1 MATLTQ
7 TRTDRGRPALSA
19 QAECLLR
26 KDLGP
31 PEPEP
36 EGWQPRPPVLKGGNL
51 VYCAPTSGGKTL
63 VAEVRTGWTVLAESF
78 LQ

>member
-1 MATLTQ
+1 M
-7 TRTDRGRPALSA
+7 RIGVCGV

-31 PEPEP
+31 PSPAP
-36 EGWQPRPPVLKGGNL
+36 PGWQPRPPVLKGGNL

-63 VAEVRTGWTVLAESF
+63 VAEVRNLLSCSCQVA
-78 LQ
+78 